1 MTHNPEAL
9 HILRQAG
16 DKKDDALNL
25 GETALALAAFEKAGI
40 ELAPYRQ
47 HLELLVEQ
55 VRAESEGAKQ
65 AEEQMD
71 ALRNVLVIEH
81 KYKGDD
87 DYEEDSRSNNFMEV
101 IDHKSGSPLALG
113 VLYLHVARSLG
124 WAMTG
129 LDLCGHFLLRLSGQ
143 DGQIIVD
150 PFRSGQTCQLEEA
163 SDVLFED
170 EEGHADEDDLA
181 ARLAETSPLDLNS
194 EVLKPLSSRALLLRL
209 QHAVKKRLLS
219 QERVDPAIT
228 TLQGMILFAPRSQD
242 LWKELG
248 YLQAERGHLRAAINA
263 LEVVKDLVADPVPQ
277 QQTDV
282 VLRELRWRLN

>member
-16 DKKDDALNL
+16 DEKDDALNL

-55 VRAESEGAKQ
+55 VRAIGFSKQ
-65 AEEQMD
+65 AEGQMD
-71 ALRNVLVIEH
+71 ALRNVLVGQH

-87 DYEEDSRSNNFMEV
+87 DYEEDSRSNNFMEL
-101 IDHKSGSPLALG
+101 IDRKSGSPLALG

-129 LDLCGHFLLRLSGQ
+129 LDLCGHFLLRLSAQ

-163 SDVLFED
+163 SDILFED
-170 EEGHADEDDLA
+170 EEDRTEEAELIE
-181 ARLAETSPLDLNS
+181 RLAETSPLDLNS
-194 EVLKPLSSRALLLRL
+194 EVLKPLSTRALLLKL
-209 QHAVKKRLLS
+209 QHAVKKRLLG